1 MNFIDY
7 IWGCVVYNF
16 RCDMPQTLA
25 SNVSSWF
32 IDLNFIFGS
41 CVMFMNS
48 RMIFEVIRNKISWQE
63 IMSINKVKFEDI

>member
-1 MNFIDY
+1 
-7 IWGCVVYNF
+7 
-16 RCDMPQTLA
+16 MPQTLA
-25 SNVSSWF
+25 SNISSCF